1 MLGAVSF
8 KQRGAMSVINFGP
21 LAQVAPG
28 LQETTRGFS
37 ADELPARF
45 VYEAREYLKTKR
57 RGAHMFDKREFMR
70 WINLPGHS
78 VRFTAKSHAE
88 SLYERLVKD
97 IKRDEAT
104 DRGQYPFRNAAIYE
118 CLLSIIYDIN
128 KQYAISPQGV
138 IDALRAEVALHGNR
152 AHLGP
157 YEPTFEELE
166 FAIWSWNVNIWNDH
180 VPVGVKDMLVDA
192 YDKIGDLHDDL
203 VYPFETYEDALSAIE
218 EVEEHYDVHFDVDI
232 DHLAKFFVRLH
243 PPRQAEGEFFD
254 TPYDVVMHRH
264 ALSLPVSAEPE
275 PVKFKAPPPPPA
287 HVAPPVILSEEVL
300 SSPPVKKRKGRS
312 DWQWDVITRQ
322 RALDWVKEELGENAK
337 SLPAHLTQKFHDA
350 CIEANPPWVTETV
363 EVKSACQQLLTH
375 VRLKMSNDVQAKK
388 RKIAAEA
395 AAAAVA
401 AAVTGMH
408 VDV

>member
-1 MLGAVSF
+1 MRGAVSF
-8 KQRGAMSVINFGP
+8 KQRAAMSVINFGP

-37 ADELPARF
+37 ADELPSQF
-45 VYEAREYLKTKR
+45 VYQAREYLKTKR

-97 IKRDEAT
+97 IKRDEAI
-104 DRGQYPFRNAAIYE
+104 DRGHYPFRNAAIYE

-128 KQYAISPQGV
+128 KQYAITPQGV
-138 IDALRAEVALHGNR
+138 IDALRAEVARHGNR

-166 FAIWSWNVNIWNDH
+166 FAIWSWNVNLWNDH
-180 VPVGVKDMLVDA
+180 VAVGVKDMLVDA
-192 YDKIGDLHDDL
+192 YNKIGDLHDDL

-218 EVEEHYDVHFDVDI
+218 EVEEHYDVHFDDI

-264 ALSLPVSAEPE
+264 ALSLPASAEPE
-275 PVKFKAPPPPPA
+275 KVEFKAPPPPPA
-287 HVAPPVILSEEVL
+287 HVAPPVILSEAVMPASL
-300 SSPPVKKRKGRS
+300 KNKRKGRS
-312 DWQWDVITRQ
+312 DWQWDAITRQ
-322 RALDWVKEELGENAK
+322 RALDWVKGKVGENATR
-337 SLPAHLTQKFHDA
+337 LPAKDA
-350 CIEANPPWVTETV
+350 EEFRYMCKHADPPWVTETV
-363 EVKSACQQLLTH
+363 QVESACQQLLLH
-375 VRLKMSNDVQAKK
+375 VNTKLNNDVSAKK
-388 RKIAAEA
+388 RKLAAEA
-395 AAAAVA
+395 AAAAAATVA
-401 AAVTGMH
+401 AGMH
-408 VDV
+408 VDI